1 MKRITENSRVWRFL
15 SVEQRV
21 LAGDGQFLLD
31 DSMNHINEDP
41 TDYSY
46 LVFPYAKLY
55 EGFLK
60 DIFLSAE
67 IISQTEYVSDHFRIG
82 KALSPSMV
90 SRLGKSSAY
99 RQISERYGKDLA
111 TELWHAWKE
120 GRNMVFHYF
129 PHNYKAL
136 SRDQATILI
145 DRLVTAMDH
154 AVERMREGERYGSSG
169 GKNE

>member
-67 IISQTEYVSDHFRIG
+67 IISQQ
-82 KALSPSMV
+82 SM
-90 SRLGKSSAY
+90 
-99 RQISERYGKDLA
+99 
-111 TELWHAWKE
+111 
-120 GRNMVFHYF
+120 
-129 PHNYKAL
+129 
-136 SRDQATILI
+136 
-145 DRLVTAMDH
+145 
-154 AVERMREGERYGSSG
+154 
-169 GKNE
+169 